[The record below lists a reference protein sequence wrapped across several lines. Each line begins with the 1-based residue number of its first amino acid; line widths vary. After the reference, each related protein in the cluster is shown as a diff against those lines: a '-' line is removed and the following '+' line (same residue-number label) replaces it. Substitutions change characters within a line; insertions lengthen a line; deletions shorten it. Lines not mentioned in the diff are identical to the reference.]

1 MSAKQTYAGAGV
13 DIEKGDRFAEFIG
26 KIPSKAIGKGIGGFA
41 GGLEL
46 DWKAYQ
52 RPVLLSCTDGV
63 GTKLLV
69 AQKFQKFDT
78 IGIDLVAMNVN
89 DLAVC
94 GCMPE
99 VFLDYIATG
108 YINEGRLQAIIR
120 GIVNGCEQAECVLAG
135 GETAEMP
142 DLYHGEDFDLAGF
155 TVGLVEKDKML
166 PRPDKMNS
174 GDVVFGVASSGVH
187 SNGYSLARKAV
198 KADDTQ
204 AWEDLLVPTKIYV
217 RDMKALLPLAGL
229 VGAAH
234 ITGGGLFGNIERVL
248 PSHLQLKLD
257 WNWEIPRIFGKIE
270 KDGNVDR
277 DEMIKV
283 FNMGIGLALVVTAKD
298 AGTFEAAAHQAGV
311 KVFRA
316 GSLEAGT
323 KRLG

>member
-1 MSAKQTYAGAGV
+1 MAEKQTYAGAGV

-46 DWKAYQ
+46 DWKAFQ

-69 AQKFQKFDT
+69 AQRFQKFDT

-94 GCMPE
+94 GCMPS

-120 GIVNGCEQAECVLAG
+120 GIVDGCEQAECLLAG

-166 PRPDKMNS
+166 PRPDLMAA

-198 KADDTQ
+198 KADDQQ
-204 AWEDLLVPTKIYV
+204 AWDDLLVPTKIYV
-217 RDMKALLPLAGL
+217 RDMKAVLPLKGL

-248 PSHLQLKLD
+248 PAHLQLHLD
-257 WNWEIPRIFGKIE
+257 WNWEVPRIFGKIE
-270 KDGNVDR
+270 RDGNVDR

-283 FNMGIGLALVVTAKD
+283 FNMGIGLALVVKAGD
-298 AGTFEAAAHQAGV
+298 AEAFEAASHAAGV

-316 GSLEAGT
+316 GRLEAGT
-323 KRLG
+323 QRLG